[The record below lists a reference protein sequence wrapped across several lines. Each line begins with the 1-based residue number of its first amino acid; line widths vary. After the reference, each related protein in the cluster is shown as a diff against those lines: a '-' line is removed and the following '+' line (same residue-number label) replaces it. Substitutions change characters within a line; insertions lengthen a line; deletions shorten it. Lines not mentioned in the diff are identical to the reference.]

1 MMGSSP
7 TRGDTHFAELRTVGK
22 DFATAPLDALS
33 CSQYKVRARRGTVL
47 AKILRR
53 LSSRF
58 NHLEMV
64 ERC

>member
-1 MMGSSP
+1 MGSSP
-7 TRGDTHFAELRTVGK
+7 TRGDTNFAELRNVGK

-33 CSQYKVRARRGTVL
+33 CSTYKARACEGTVL
-47 AKILRR
+47 TKTLRR

-58 NHLEMV
+58 NYLEMV